1 MKVIRPAVL
10 GFCTGVRR
18 AVELSFEKA
27 RTATKKEKVYTLG
40 PLIHN
45 PSVLAN
51 LKKHG
56 VRTLS
61 KPPFFLKNCA
71 IIIRAHGIDPA
82 LEEKLRR
89 KNVNLLDATCPKV
102 KKSQI
107 RAKELSLEGYA
118 IFLAG
123 EARHAE
129 IAGIMGYARYFCK
142 DASSL
147 FCKTVSNPVQAKNAA
162 LELFKTNGN
171 AKTALIAQ
179 TTINAEEYSLIS
191 SSIKEFFPRLLVVQ
205 SICGAAKERQNAL
218 RALLPEVDAVI
229 IAGGKD
235 SSNSRRLLAIAKESG
250 KPCALIESA
259 AEIPAEFYN
268 YAAVGLCA
276 GASTPDNVID
286 EIEQSLKRYS
296 K

>member
-10 GFCTGVRR
+10 GFCIGVRR
-18 AVELSFEKA
+18 AVELGFEKA
-27 RTATKKEKVYTLG
+27 QTARKGERIYTLG

-51 LKKHG
+51 LKRRGIKAI
-56 VRTLS
+56 S
-61 KPPFFLKNCA
+61 SPPFFLKNCTL
-71 IIIRAHGIDPA
+71 IIRAHGIDPA
-82 LEEKLRR
+82 LEEKLRL

-107 RAKELSLEGYA
+107 RAKELAREGYA
-118 IFLAG
+118 LFLAG

-129 IAGIMGYARYFCK
+129 IAGITGYARYYSK
-142 DASSL
+142 YPSRL
-147 FCKTVSNPVQAKNAA
+147 FCEAVSNPAQAKAAA
-162 LELFKTNGN
+162 LKLRKIDSN

-179 TTINAEEYSLIS
+179 TTVSVEEYCLITGT
-191 SSIKEFFPRLLVVQ
+191 IKEYFPDLLAEQ
-205 SICGAAKERQNAL
+205 SICGATKERQQAL
-218 RALLPEVDAVI
+218 RDLLPEIDAVI

-235 SSNSRRLLAIAKESG
+235 SSNSRRLFSIAKESG

-259 AEIPAEFYN
+259 AEIPAEFYY
-268 YAAVGLCA
+268 YAIVGLCA
-276 GASTPDNVID
+276 GASTPDDVID
-286 EIEQSLKRYS
+286 EIEQSLKCYS